1 MRKECTVFEISDSHA
16 NIFTFAILFPFQ
28 IISVLIAVVAADV
41 SHLSAYNYNRP
52 NSYVPPASGS
62 PFGQNGYYQS
72 QTQYDNVLTAPKV
85 DASYNQRLSQLQQ
98 YQSNSY
104 QASAA
109 REFTPGQTPTYQQT
123 AYSGQAQ
130 QTAQAVQ
137 QPQTSYAAQ
146 QQQTVQQLPPIV
158 TKHFY
163 VHAAPEDPEEQA
175 GPRFVQLGRA
185 RKTYKVIF
193 IKAPSYG
200 ASSQIIPVLP
210 QNEEK
215 TIVYVLSKKPDFSQ
229 NIQLP
234 EQPVTEPSKPDVF
247 FIKYKTQQEA
257 ESARQQIQGM
267 CLWSAANGQLKLK
280 WKVNLILSVFTAAY
294 DNADTNIDSNA
305 IQQGAGLFDVRSSAD
320 EQSTGPSNQQ
330 SGQYTDASKS
340 YDSAAYNPNYSASN
354 TNYAQSA
361 ASSLPNYLPP
371 NHTH

>member
-1 MRKECTVFEISDSHA
+1 MRKEPTLLILYIKLSDSHA
-16 NIFTFAILFPFQ
+16 NTFTFDILFPFQ

-41 SHLSAYNYNRP
+41 SHLSPYNYNGP

-62 PFGQNGYYQS
+62 PFGQNGYYQ
-72 QTQYDNVLTAPKV
+72 TQYDDVLTAPKV
-85 DASYNQRLSQLQQ
+85 DTSYNQRQSQVQQ

-123 AYSGQAQ
+123 AYSAQ
-130 QTAQAVQ
+130 QPLHTAQAAQ
-137 QPQTSYAAQ
+137 QQQTSYAAQ
-146 QQQTVQQLPPIV
+146 QQQTTQQLPPIV

-200 ASSQIIPVLP
+200 ASSQIIPIP
-210 QNEEK
+210 AQNEEK
-215 TIVYVLSKKPDFSQ
+215 TIVYVLSKKPDFNQ

-267 CLWSAANGQLKLK
+267 CVWSVADGQLMSWSAK
-280 WKVNLILSVFTAAY
+280 
-294 DNADTNIDSNA
+294 
-305 IQQGAGLFDVRSSAD
+305 
-320 EQSTGPSNQQ
+320 
-330 SGQYTDASKS
+330 
-340 YDSAAYNPNYSASN
+340 
-354 TNYAQSA
+354 
-361 ASSLPNYLPP
+361 
-371 NHTH
+371 